1 MGDVPFG
8 NRMVLVSSCS
18 LSPLRVRRVS
28 HEAQT
33 GGTPRDV
40 EAALCPAGRADGE
53 PVVGRFAP
61 FEQHERVSKTD
72 PLAAFEN

>member
-1 MGDVPFG
+1 MFPSVIGWCLFPLAAC
-8 NRMVLVSSCS
+8 RR
-18 LSPLRVRRVS
+18 LRVRRVS